1 MNEDPQY
8 QRIAAWV
15 QKQRDDIIADLG
27 DLVNIPSVADPKPG
41 CSRLVNLA
49 EGYWHVFWRKA
60 ERRGLLPQL

>member
-27 DLVNIPSVADPKPG
+27 DLVNIPSVADPKARVQPFG
-41 CSRLVNLA
+41 EPCRRVLA
-49 EGYWHVFWRKA
+49 LSLIHI
-60 ERRGLLPQL
+60 